1 MRRFSVLLGLLAVLA
16 MVALVQVPQPQAN
29 PWPNIPAGY
38 RVGKTFQVVA
48 LDTLWFTASDPAG
61 GGAGVNWYGPQVMKV
76 YDPKARNYVNVSKRA
91 EGIMLGATKPFRM
104 RIYWAGGMSTGTTQ
118 VPVDTI
124 PGVSGAGWFRT
135 AYPCVFTGLGMLDS
149 LRLTPGASDTVWGA
163 LLFKDN

>member
-1 MRRFSVLLGLLAVLA
+1 MKRLSLLLVLA
-16 MVALVQVPQPQAN
+16 ALLTLVVAVPPPASAN
-29 PWPNIPAGY
+29 PWPNVPAGY
-38 RVGKTFQVVA
+38 RIGKTFQVVA
-48 LDTLWFTASDPAG
+48 RDTLWFTKSDPAG

-76 YDPKARNYVNVSKRA
+76 YDPKLRDYVNVSKRA
-91 EGIMLGATKPFRM
+91 EGVMLGATKPFRL
-104 RIYWAGGMSTGTTQ
+104 RAYWAGGMSTGTTQ